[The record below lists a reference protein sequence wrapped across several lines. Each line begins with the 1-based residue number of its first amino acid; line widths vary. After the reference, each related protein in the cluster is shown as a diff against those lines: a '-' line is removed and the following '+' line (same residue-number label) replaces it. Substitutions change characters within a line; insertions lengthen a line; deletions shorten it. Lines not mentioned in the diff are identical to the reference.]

1 MLQRGH
7 TSGRQADLRL
17 NGEAVVRARVAKW
30 EPTRRNRGISLACE
44 RHRDVEARRGRSG
57 FGLLRC
63 SESRFD
69 WGVGMEL
76 VMKTL
81 KYTGFAL
88 GGAVIGVGVALL
100 TAPASGRETRRRI
113 SRRIAEEKKALLRRG
128 QRAVDE
134 ASEYIQD
141 QLRQGKRML
150 EEVVSR

>member
-1 MLQRGH
+1 
-7 TSGRQADLRL
+7 
-17 NGEAVVRARVAKW
+17 
-30 EPTRRNRGISLACE
+30 
-44 RHRDVEARRGRSG
+44 
-57 FGLLRC
+57 
-63 SESRFD
+63 
-69 WGVGMEL
+69 
-76 VMKTL
+76 MKTL